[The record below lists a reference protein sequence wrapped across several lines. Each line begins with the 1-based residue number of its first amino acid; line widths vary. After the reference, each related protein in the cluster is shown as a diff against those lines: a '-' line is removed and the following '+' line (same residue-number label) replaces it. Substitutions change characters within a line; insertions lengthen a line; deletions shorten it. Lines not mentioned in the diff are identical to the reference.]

1 MEIEKGAFTPVVFS
15 CSDGA
20 SPEGSRLFK
29 AIASKLADKRKEPYS
44 TSISFVRRRIS
55 FDLIKTCVIS
65 FCGDRGAKRE
75 LAEELD
81 YGLQDMEV

>member
-1 MEIEKGAFTPVVFS
+1 MFS
-15 CSDGA
+15 CSGGA
-20 SPEGSRLFK
+20 YLEASRLLK

-65 FCGDRGAKRE
+65 FRGDQGAKRE
-75 LAEELD
+75 LAIEELD
-81 YGLQDMEV
+81 YGLQDMEVY